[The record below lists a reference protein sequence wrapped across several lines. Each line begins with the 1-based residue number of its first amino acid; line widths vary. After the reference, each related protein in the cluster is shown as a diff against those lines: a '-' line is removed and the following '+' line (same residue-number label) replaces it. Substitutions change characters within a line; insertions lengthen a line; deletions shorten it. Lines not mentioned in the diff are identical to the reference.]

1 MWHILYGTR
10 YVTGNLAEGS
20 IAGRIVDGAVLRR
33 SAPDVPSKDMNP
45 WLGLPL
51 DDYEG
56 HMGSPGVNQL
66 GPLADLLGEAL
77 ARLRPRSLAVLGV
90 AGGNGLEHVD
100 STLTTRVVGID
111 FNPQY
116 LDVTRR
122 RFPDMRGLELHCVDL
137 EEQLP
142 DLEAVALVHAAL
154 VFEHAGTGRCL
165 ENAVALVAPG
175 GHLSVVLQ
183 LPIDG
188 HEVVTS
194 SPYPSMSTLA
204 GGFSFVDPHRLRRM
218 LAQQGLRLTYQSRL
232 ALPTGKAFWSGYFE
246 RK

>member
-1 MWHILYGTR
+1 MWRILYDTR
-10 YVTGNLAEGS
+10 YVTGKFLEEFH
-20 IAGRIVDGAVLRR
+20 
-33 SAPDVPSKDMNP
+33 VPSKDMNP

-100 STLTTRVVGID
+100 STLTTRVLGID
-111 FNPQY
+111 LNPQY
-116 LDVTRR
+116 LDVTRQ
-122 RFPDMRGLELHCVDL
+122 RFPDLRGLELHCVDL
-137 EEQLP
+137 EEPMP

-154 VFEHAGTGRCL
+154 VFEHAGMGRCL
-165 ENAVALVAPG
+165 ENAVSLVAPG

-183 LPIDG
+183 LPING
-188 HEVVTS
+188 HDAVTA

-204 GGFSFVDPHRLRRM
+204 GGFTFVDPHQLRRV

-232 ALPTGKAFWSGYFE
+232 ALPSGKAFWSGYFE